1 MSKHYK
7 IREDLLVSLYKRGKT
22 FKVRALVNEFGNAED
37 ILKMNECNKVMPG
50 HIKNAIENLELNNL
64 LCEKRGNDSYFVK
77 VKDKS
82 KKEEFLKEAA
92 NVEEK
97 DELAPIGIYEA
108 MRIRPISKRDSK
120 LLVLEKSEDEDNNNW
135 YIKSLLC
142 ALLLNKMIKS
152 VNTQDGNFF
161 NGGMCNENKIYN
173 SFGSKTFFLM
183 NINAI
188 NVYNYAVSNSPQ
200 SQVNKASLASKDGL
214 SQRAITALCE
224 TLNEC
229 LNDSFISTIINM
241 ERCGLIDYSA
251 IKIGVKS
258 TTVEIKTD
266 KGVTY
271 KKKQI
276 YDILTREQESL
287 YVTGMD
293 TVYMNY
299 PKYKKN
305 DYLIIKNRESKEFR
319 KKMIQ
324 ERVGY
329 DDCFN
334 ALSITFT
341 DNKEVRSFMSYYQQA
356 EFDEAKYLEEFYTS
370 MLSKV
375 MARKSVDTLPEA
387 EKELI
392 KDICLSMLDPKSEDL
407 FEKPAPK
414 VVDMNVEK
422 EVHIINVKQ
431 EII

>member
-7 IREDLLVSLYKRGKT
+7 IREELLISLYKRGKT
-22 FKVRALVNEFGNAED
+22 FKVRALVSEFGNAED
-37 ILKMNECNKVMPG
+37 VIKMNETNKVMPS
-50 HIKNAIENLELNNL
+50 HVKNAIDNLELNNL
-64 LCEKRGNDSYFVK
+64 TCEKRDNDSYFVK
-77 VKDKS
+77 VKDKT

-108 MRIRPISKRDSK
+108 MRVRPISKRDSK

-135 YIKSLLC
+135 HIKSLLC

-161 NGGMCNENKIYN
+161 NGGMCNENKTYN

-200 SQVNKASLASKDGL
+200 SQVNKASLGSKDGL
-214 SQRAITALCE
+214 SQRAITSLCE

-229 LNDSFISTIINM
+229 LNDSFISTIVNM

-258 TTVEIKTD
+258 TTVEIKTG
-266 KGVTY
+266 KGTTY
-271 KKKQI
+271 KKRQT
-276 YDILTREQESL
+276 YDILTREQEAL

-299 PKYKKN
+299 PRYKKN
-305 DYLIIKNRESKEFR
+305 DYLIIKNRESREFR

-334 ALSITFT
+334 ALSVTFT

-370 MLSKV
+370 MQTKV

-422 EVHIINVKQ
+422 EVHIINVNQ